1 MFQFIYKGRFDC
13 LISKQEYETY
23 VMKLYNDMKTRLGI
37 KWSPKKF
44 VITFESDPTREK
56 GIGGSTDYDRK
67 TDIVY
72 RLHLQLFGYPKKEQT
87 FDLIQQMFGYT
98 LTHEMLHF
106 FIPSVKDNS
115 CWSEGVTDFMTFWYS
130 DSIEENLHRVKQ
142 HYKHIEDPDYKQ
154 HLYGYITG
162 FKKMAALYKES
173 PSVIDDMKRIIKEF
187 NTDEAKKHDHAAS
200 DIIAYNSKFKTFFTG
215 KCNRHIPH
223 VL

>member
-1 MFQFIYKGRFDC
+1 
-13 LISKQEYETY
+13 
-23 VMKLYNDMKTRLGI
+23 MKLYNDMKTRLGI

-44 VITFESDPTREK
+44 VITFESDPNRKK

-67 TDIVY
+67 TDIVH

-87 FDLIQQMFGYT
+87 FDLIQQMFGDT

-142 HYKHIEDPDYKQ
+142 QYKHIEDPDYKQ

-162 FKKMAALYKES
+162 FKKMATLYKES

-187 NTDEAKKHDHAAS
+187 NTDEAKKHDHTAS
-200 DIIAYNSKFKTFFTG
+200 DIIAYNSNFKTFFTG